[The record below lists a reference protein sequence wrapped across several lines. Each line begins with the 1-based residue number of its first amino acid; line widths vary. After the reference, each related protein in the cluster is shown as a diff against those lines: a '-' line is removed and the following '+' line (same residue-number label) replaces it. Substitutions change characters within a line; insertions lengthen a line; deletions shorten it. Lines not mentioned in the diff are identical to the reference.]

1 MKVNFLI
8 SDEFYKDDQT
18 FIISNDGSATGSGL
32 MKWFSPFSWRN
43 TLYVVDYNANIHRL
57 NNKSKLKLE
66 SILKLV
72 ACRELILYN
81 QG

>member
-32 MKWFSPFSWRN
+32 MKWFSPFIWRN
-43 TLYVVDYNANIHRL
+43 TFYVVDYNANIHRL
-57 NNKSKLKLE
+57 NNKSKLKSRKYFE
-66 SILKLV
+66 ADCVSGANFI
-72 ACRELILYN
+72 
-81 QG
+81 